1 MTNLVLKEAPAGFI
15 PNCNTRHLE
24 AEGIILQEFKG
35 GKVTLELYK
44 TDSHCEAVVEG
55 RTVGR
60 FTDVTI
66 RDWSNILYTLQTEF
80 ANQIDA

>member
-15 PNCNTRHLE
+15 PNCETRHLE
-24 AEGIILQEFKG
+24 VENVMLQEFKG
-35 GKVTLELYK
+35 GKVALKLYK
-44 TDSHCEAVVEG
+44 SDSHCEAVVEG

-80 ANQIDA
+80 ANLIEC

>member
-15 PNCNTRHLE
+15 PNCETRYLE
-24 AEGIILQEFKG
+24 TEGIILQVFKG
-35 GKVTLELYK
+35 GKVTLKLYK
-44 TDSHCEAVVEG
+44 SDSHCEAVVES